1 MTLMKMRA
9 KIAPVRMP
17 RKTLRNIEARVG
29 TSPFASG
36 TTTSEI
42 GFCSGSLTSPLPR
55 LARASG
61 RRAHPRV
68 TVVADQRAD
77 IAMSDTEFREFLEAG
92 RTAVLVTLSADGSP
106 EPLGMW
112 FLVEADGAVVMRT
125 YSASQKA
132 VNLRRDPRAALLV
145 ESGDRYA
152 ELRGVRLS
160 GQVELVEDAEV
171 IADIW
176 TGLAVKYEGLA
187 PEHAPAFRAVALARA
202 GKQVGLRL
210 RPTDVVSWDHRKLTS

>member
-1 MTLMKMRA
+1 
-9 KIAPVRMP
+9 
-17 RKTLRNIEARVG
+17 
-29 TSPFASG
+29 
-36 TTTSEI
+36 
-42 GFCSGSLTSPLPR
+42 
-55 LARASG
+55 
-61 RRAHPRV
+61 
-68 TVVADQRAD
+68 
-77 IAMSDTEFREFLEAG
+77 MSDTEVREFLAAG
-92 RTAVLVTLSADGSP
+92 RTAVLVTLAGDGTP

-125 YSASQKA
+125 YAASQKA

-152 ELRGVRLS
+152 DLRGVRLS
-160 GQVELVEDAEV
+160 GSVELINDPVV

-187 PEHAPAFRAVALARA
+187 PEHEQAFRTVALSRA

-210 RPTDVVSWDHRKLTS
+210 QPADVVSWDHRKLTP